1 MGLQCVVFSNVS
13 GTNARTVPLS
23 SYGLPC
29 HSPRQAIGLPIS
41 HVVCMLVPCM
51 YCLTNC
57 GSVNARQ
64 TAAAE
69 ALMVTCFSAMNV
81 AVILTSS
88 MSGLMALQMYDPII

>member
-1 MGLQCVVFSNVS
+1 MRRLQQCQRDECQDCALVLVWP
-13 GTNARTVPLS
+13 ALPL
-23 SYGLPC
+23 
-29 HSPRQAIGLPIS
+29 PRQAIGLPIS

>member
-1 MGLQCVVFSNVS
+1 
-13 GTNARTVPLS
+13 
-23 SYGLPC
+23 
-29 HSPRQAIGLPIS
+29 
-41 HVVCMLVPCM
+41 M